1 MTSTFVSIIESLD
14 VELALSSWGSLPI
27 EEIEKQILRH
37 AYDKNDIRAYTL
49 ATQLLLHQNRWEWH
63 YLASMILSQALCH
76 IPGAYF
82 SAFYHA
88 VEASKLAPDDKSL
101 KEYLLFFYI
110 LPDRPMSDERASEIA
125 NQLLLSD
132 PDNRAAIETIAKFE
146 KRKSP
151 KTNSGSK

>member
-14 VELALSSWGSLPI
+14 VELALSSWGSIPI
-27 EEIEKQILRH
+27 EELEKPILRH

-88 VEASKLAPDDKSL
+88 VEACKLAPDDKSL

-110 LPDRPMSDERASEIA
+110 VPDRPMSDEHASEIA
-125 NQLLLSD
+125 HQLLLSD
-132 PDNRAAIETIAKFE
+132 PDNKAAIDTITKLN
-146 KRKSP
+146 KRQSLR
-151 KTNSGSK
+151 TNFGSQ